1 MKKGFTLLELIIVI
15 IIIGVLATLGFV
27 QYSRMIEKA
36 RGAEAR
42 ALLGNMRTLAGTIYM
57 ENNSNCTNC
66 INAGLGVGSTVP
78 GPAAANC
85 DTSHYFW
92 YNVTA
97 SGANGFTAVATR
109 CIGGT
114 GRLPSGPAAD
124 TVTLVSNFAAAG
136 SDTWTM
142 TGPY

>member
-97 SGANGFTAVATR
+97 SGANGFTALATR
-109 CIGGT
+109 CTALGKTPNGT
-114 GRLPSGPAAD
+114 APAG
-124 TVTLVSNFAAAG
+124 TLQLVTNFTAAG
-136 SDTWTM
+136 SDVWTA
-142 TGPY
+142 TGGY